1 MLPDRL
7 DSGLG
12 IADGSAGVPDRINIS
27 HPGGGEIDTLDDT
40 WHRSD
45 KCLLRAVKSAMKS
58 AFYNICCPFRVDPA
72 CPNSSGAAWRGVM
85 RDLAAQ
91 PAWEEV
97 DLGLPLPDSP
107 HACSVCLPTW
117 DSILGY
123 EEGREKVVKKMRT
136 GYPRFFR
143 HPVVER
149 LFANAKAE
157 VASEHEEVIV
167 LPTRASVQRAH
178 RWVERQAETAVR
190 ITSFHG
196 LQVLVVPTKAKAT
209 AEAYWRFA
217 GEVVSSRQAQDFLE
231 GNLREGS
238 KSHLISRSLSKFNGA
253 APEDT
258 FIFTSG
264 MAAVTAVLRA
274 LPGMLD
280 GKKTLQLEFPYVD
293 SLKVQE
299 LFGHGVVY
307 LNEATGESFD
317 EALMRIRQGEF
328 AGVFT
333 EVPSNPLLRTI
344 DLHRVAKACED
355 GNTPLVVDDSAAGP
369 LNVHALK
376 YADVVTG
383 SLTKWISGQGDVMA
397 GMAAVRGDSP
407 IAEALR
413 ESLRADASES
423 SPLYI
428 ADAEVLLS
436 NMKGYPKRMKTVNA
450 NGTALAAW
458 LANHPAVGRVWHP
471 SLTQRENYEKIMR
484 EGGGFGGLL
493 SFVLKNEK
501 KMPKVYD
508 SLRISK
514 GPSFG
519 NSFTMACP
527 YTLLA
532 HYHEL
537 EWAEAC
543 GVSAKLLRISCGLEP
558 IETIIAA
565 FEEALLHG

>member
-1 MLPDRL
+1 M
-7 DSGLG
+7 
-12 IADGSAGVPDRINIS
+12 
-27 HPGGGEIDTLDDT
+27 T
-40 WHRSD
+40 
-45 KCLLRAVKSAMKS
+45 
-58 AFYNICCPFRVDPA
+58 
-72 CPNSSGAAWRGVM
+72 
-85 RDLAAQ
+85 RDLSAH
-91 PAWEEV
+91 PAWQEE

-117 DSILGY
+117 SSIVGY
-123 EEGREKVVKKMRT
+123 EEGRQKVVKRMRT
-136 GYPRFFR
+136 GYPRFFK

-149 LFANAKAE
+149 LFAAAKAE
-157 VASEHEEVIV
+157 VASENEEVIV

-178 RWVERQAETAVR
+178 RWVELQAETAVR

-196 LQVLVVPTKAKAT
+196 LQVLVVPAKAKQDANN
-209 AEAYWRFA
+209 YWRFA
-217 GEVVSSRQAQDFLE
+217 GEVVSSRQAQDFLD
-231 GNLREGS
+231 GNMREGS
-238 KSHLISRSLSKFNGA
+238 KSHLISRAVAKYTGA

-274 LPGMLD
+274 LPGMHE
-280 GKKTLQLEFPYVD
+280 GKKTLQMEFPYVD

-307 LNEATGESFD
+307 LNDATGESFD

-333 EVPSNPLLRTI
+333 EVPSNPLLRTV

-355 GNTPLVVDDSAAGP
+355 GNTPLIVDDSAAGP
-369 LNVHALK
+369 LNVQALK

-383 SLTKWISGQGDVMA
+383 SLTKWISGAGDVMA
-397 GMAAVRGDSP
+397 GMVSVRADSP
-407 IAEALR
+407 VANALR
-413 ESLRADASES
+413 ESLRADSTES

-436 NMKGYPKRMKTVNA
+436 NIKGYTKRNKIVNA
-450 NGTALAAW
+450 NGVALAAW
-458 LANHPAVGRVWHP
+458 LAEHPAVAQVWHP
-471 SLTQRENYEKIMR
+471 SLTQRENYEKVMR
-484 EGGGFGGLL
+484 KGGGFGGLL

-501 KMPKVYD
+501 KTPKVYD
-508 SLRISK
+508 ALRVSK

-519 NSFTMACP
+519 TSFTMACP

-532 HYHEL
+532 HYTEL
-537 EWAEAC
+537 EWAEGC
-543 GVSAKLLRISCGLEP
+543 GVSANLLRVSVGLEP
-558 IETIIAA
+558 TDTIIAA
-565 FEEALLHG
+565 FEEALANG